1 MTSHAYS
8 AGIARNVSL
17 VSSYWKFPYDTVIKF
32 YPTNF
37 KLDSI
42 LCIWQLINQQLT
54 KYGNSDHIY
63 VRCLRRGQ
71 IEKITPLF
79 LACDATEMYAD
90 SVISSKLLYISEVLA
105 RLFCL
110 QCKYIYIV
118 SVTFKT
124 SMCLSHVWKKGDQN
138 IFILI
143 CVCMFVWRHD

>member
-17 VSSYWKFPYDTVIKF
+17 VSSCWKFPYDTVIKF

-37 KLDSI
+37 KLDSRP
-42 LCIWQLINQQLT
+42 LYLTAYQQLT

-90 SVISSKLLYISEVLA
+90 FVISSKLLYISEELV

-110 QCKYIYIV
+110 RCKYIYIV
-118 SVTFKT
+118 SVIYVIYFHVSNLMYGKKAK
-124 SMCLSHVWKKGDQN
+124 CLFDA
-138 IFILI
+138 ILI
-143 CVCMFVWRHD
+143 YILQRLS

>member
-8 AGIARNVSL
+8 AGIARNVPL

-37 KLDSI
+37 KLDSR
-42 LCIWQLINQQLT
+42 LLYLTAYQQLT

-63 VRCLRRGQ
+63 VRCLRHGK

-79 LACDATEMYAD
+79 LACDATAMYAD
-90 SVISSKLLYISEVLA
+90 SVISSKLLYISEELA

-110 QCKYIYIV
+110 QCKYIY
-118 SVTFKT
+118 
-124 SMCLSHVWKKGDQN
+124 C
-138 IFILI
+138 I
-143 CVCMFVWRHD
+143 CYI